1 MRHRSLAIILF
12 QLASSAVSFQTLGS
26 KQAAATGRGRRP
38 MSPMPKLFQ
47 RKLKKNEVDCTTS
60 SEDEWDESCFENA
73 DEYDSEASEYESEAS
88 DNAEYDSE
96 NEGVYEA
103 YISSSE
109 VADISSI
116 DQAAESSN
124 SSKAGLIVPSVFA
137 ALALIVGAALI
148 VTRLRRN
155 QQDEGH
161 GGNAATD
168 FIEIRCIPHDY
179 PCGPASSLA

>member
-73 DEYDSEASEYESEAS
+73 DEYESEASEYESEASEYESEASEYESEAS

-148 VTRLRRN
+148 
-155 QQDEGH
+155 
-161 GGNAATD
+161 
-168 FIEIRCIPHDY
+168 
-179 PCGPASSLA
+179 